1 MKDNVNWSSVGK
13 RNKRY
18 VLISDPLKLKIQDWI
33 IIYLSI
39 VVSPISNDTILVR
52 DSQISEKKHQIG
64 KYLIQIFIRE
74 LNIRRTPKYT
84 YD

>member
-1 MKDNVNWSSVGK
+1 M
-13 RNKRY
+13 
-18 VLISDPLKLKIQDWI
+18 
-33 IIYLSI
+33 
-39 VVSPISNDTILVR
+39 SPISNDTILVR